1 MTIFVGNKP
10 LEISRRAEIAV
21 NRLPEVDQKKV
32 FKNIEKVFE
41 LGLRPPY
48 AAKLKGLRN
57 TFIIKSGVDLRII
70 FSVEPELVRILD
82 VVRHDKLQQ
91 LAGLNPEEGRSE

>member
-1 MTIFVGNKP
+1 MTIFVDDKP

-32 FKNIEKVFE
+32 FKNIKKVFA

-48 AAKLKGLRN
+48 AAKLKGLKN
-57 TFIIKSGVDLRII
+57 TFIIRAGLDLRII
-70 FSVEPELVRILD
+70 FSVEPELVRIVD
-82 VVRHDKLQQ
+82 VVRHDKLQH
-91 LAGLNPEEGRSE
+91 LAGLDSESGRAK